1 MKEAMTM
8 QEIDKQ
14 LKAAEQEWLEGWKVG
29 PQRTRWT
36 RLPLQVEDPAPNYE
50 LRDSRGDLFKLNE
63 SWKDKPA
70 LILFW
75 RHYGCGCGMERAAR
89 LQKEYPDYLDAGAN
103 VVIIGQGEPERAT
116 AYAEK
121 YNFPPVPVLCDPDYQ
136 VYQTYGLVEGKE
148 SQILFDAPDVFQ
160 DRDLNVGL
168 ELAKSRKEDGRP
180 LVDNSWILPGEFV
193 VNSKGIVVL
202 AYRYNYCEDFPDHRV
217 LLAAIREGR
226 KSA

>member
-1 MKEAMTM
+1 MRN
-8 QEIDKQ
+8 IDKQ
-14 LKAAEQEWLEGWKVG
+14 LKAAEQEWLEGWKNG

-50 LRDSRGDLFKLNE
+50 LLDSRGDLFNLKE

-75 RHYGCGCGMERAAR
+75 RHYGCGCGMDRASM

-103 VVIIGQGEPERAT
+103 VVIIGQGEPERAA

-121 YNFPPVPVLCDPDYQ
+121 YNLPPVPVLCDPDYQ
-136 VYQTYGLVEGKE
+136 VYQAYGLVEGKE
-148 SQILFDAPDVFQ
+148 SQIMFDAPDVFQ
-160 DRDLNVGL
+160 DRELKGGL

-217 LLAAIREGR
+217 LLAAIREAR
-226 KSA
+226 MSA